1 MSIGGVRRLADERR
15 SHRGGGSTGGVFVGE
30 GEANGGG
37 DVKASRCGHRRGERR
52 RRRKGIIPHVTRG
65 SGGGGGGRREAAPGR
80 TAGAKAAEG
89 RWDWDLGMVGTG
101 LGI

>member
-52 RRRKGIIPHVTRG
+52 RRKGIIPHVTRG